1 MNIVPVKIRQH
12 LIPFFL
18 KEFEGID
25 GEYLNMKVKACKI
38 TTESSLGF
46 MLLTSLQKSELPV
59 KPDKYYVY
67 ITFSDSQPEAK
78 LYKVE
83 KGRNHFLKVPEHV
96 NAKINNLIEDQFRIA
111 FVFHTKGMLRAKP
124 DLLVRDAISEFMV
137 QYELDESGFDLESL
151 RRILNRGDKFK
162 MSRLQNKI
170 SNRVLNY

>member
-46 MLLTSLQKSELPV
+46 MILTSLEKVEKPV

-67 ITFSDSQPEAK
+67 ITFSDTQPEAK

-83 KGRNHFLKVPEHV
+83 KGRSHFLKVPEYV
-96 NAKINNLIEDQFRIA
+96 NTKINNLIEDQFRIA
-111 FVFHTKGMLRAKP
+111 FVFHTRGMLRARP
-124 DLLVRDAISEFMV
+124 DLLVRDAIAEFMV
-137 QYELDESGFDLESL
+137 EYELDEAGFNLESL
-151 RRILNRGDKFK
+151 RRILNRGDKCK

-170 SNRVLNY
+170 SNRALNY

>member
-18 KEFEGID
+18 KEFEGVD
-25 GEYLNMKVKACKI
+25 GQYLNMKVKACKI
-38 TTESSLGF
+38 TAESSLGF
-46 MLLTSLQKSELPV
+46 MLLTSLQKTENPI

-67 ITFSDSQPEAK
+67 ITFSDTQTEAK
-78 LYKVE
+78 IYKVE
-83 KGRNHFLKVPEHV
+83 KGRNHFLRVPEEV
-96 NAKINNLIEDQFRIA
+96 NIKINNLIEDQFRIA
-111 FVFHTKGMLRAKP
+111 FVFHTRGMLKASP

-137 QYELDESGFDLESL
+137 EYELDESGFDLESL

-170 SNRVLNY
+170 SNRVFGY